1 MVIYVST
8 QPCYAIINNELY
20 KHIAI
25 TNEIELKK
33 K

>member
-1 MVIYVST
+1 MVIYVGA

-20 KHIAI
+20 KHIAS